1 MSMQANQNVGHGHVF
16 PRPDGVK
23 ARCGGPVICA
33 ECARDAARKAVQDS
47 GELLAAVELPPGNKD
62 EPPITFEA
70 LSYALFSLDDNAVLT
85 TAHGNLA
92 IFSTKGMAE
101 LWAKSSKRRIRV
113 VPVQVTPRTEQ

>member
-1 MSMQANQNVGHGHVF
+1 MSDDQRNTGHGHVY

-33 ECARDAARKAVQDS
+33 ECARDAARKAVEDS
-47 GELLAAVELPPGNKD
+47 GELLAATLPTNGSKD
-62 EPPITFEA
+62 EPAITFEA
-70 LSYALFSLDDNAVLT
+70 LSYALFSVDDNAVLT

-101 LWAKSSKRRIRV
+101 LWAKSSKRNIKV
-113 VPVQVTPRTEQ
+113 VPVQVTPRREQ